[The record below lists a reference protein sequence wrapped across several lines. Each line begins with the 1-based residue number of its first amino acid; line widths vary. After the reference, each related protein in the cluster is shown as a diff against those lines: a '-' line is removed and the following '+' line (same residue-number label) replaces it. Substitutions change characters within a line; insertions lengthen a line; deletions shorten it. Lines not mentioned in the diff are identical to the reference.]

1 VTGLLILALVTVAV
15 TTVAKRLAPTPVTV
29 PLIFITVGVLLSNTG
44 LFPLPGAEDIL
55 HITAE
60 VALVILLFLD
70 AAKVNLRELLRER
83 TIPLRMLLLGLPVA
97 ILLGAVAAWA
107 LLPGWPIFALAL
119 IAAILSPTDAALGQS
134 VITDETVPERERQ
147 TLSVESGLN
156 DGLALPAVLL
166 FASLA
171 AATADG
177 DDRNW
182 PLFITMQLTLGPLV
196 GVVLGTLGGRLF
208 LAAERRGLS
217 TGTHEG
223 IGTIALAGSAYLTA
237 TLIDG
242 NGFIAAF
249 VAGLAF
255 GHVVRG
261 RCAFIYEFT
270 ESEGKLL
277 SWGAFFLLGLILVP
291 TAMAQLDWPTLAL
304 ILASLFIIRPLAIW
318 LSLMGSGLDARTRLF
333 LGWFGPRGLATALFA
348 LLVADKTDPAFA
360 DKVLMIAINT
370 VWISALLHGISAAPL
385 ARLYGRGTKK

>member
-1 VTGLLILALVTVAV
+1 VSGLLILALVTVAV

-29 PLIFITVGVLLSNTG
+29 PMIFIALGAGLSQTG
-44 LFPLPGAEDIL
+44 LFTLSGAEEIL
-55 HITAE
+55 HFTAE
-60 VALVILLFLD
+60 VALVVLLFLD

-97 ILLGAVAAWA
+97 ILLGTVAAWV

-134 VITDETVPERERQ
+134 VITDETVPEMERQ

-156 DGLALPAVLL
+156 DGLALPAVML

-182 PLFITMQLTLGPLV
+182 PLFITLQLTLGPLA
-196 GVVLGTLGGRLF
+196 GVALGTLGGKLF
-208 LAAERRGLS
+208 LTAERRGLS

-223 IGTIALAGSAYLTA
+223 IGAIALAGSAYLAA
-237 TLIDG
+237 TLVDG

-249 VAGLAF
+249 VAGLSF

-261 RCAFIYEFT
+261 RCAFIYDFT
-270 ESEGKLL
+270 EGEGKLL

-291 TAMAQLDWPTLAL
+291 TAIAHLDWPVFAL
-304 ILASLFIIRPLAIW
+304 ILASLFLVRPLAIW
-318 LSLMGSGLDARTRLF
+318 VSLMGSGLNARTRLF

-348 LLVADKTDPAFA
+348 LLVAGKTDPAFA
-360 DKVLMIAINT
+360 DQVLMIAINA
-370 VWISALLHGISAAPL
+370 VWISALLHGLSAAPL
-385 ARLYGRGTKK
+385 ARLYGRKAKK